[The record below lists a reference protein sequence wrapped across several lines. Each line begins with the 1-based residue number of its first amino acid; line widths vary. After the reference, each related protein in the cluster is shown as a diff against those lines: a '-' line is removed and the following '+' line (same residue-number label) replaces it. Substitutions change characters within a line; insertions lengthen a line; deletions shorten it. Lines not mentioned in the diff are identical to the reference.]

1 LQVLLR
7 SCADWTAEE
16 RSVVK
21 KILHAMG
28 VTVTDRRA
36 WLARL
41 RQDLSQ
47 AAAAHLAQRLQR
59 KRADARAGAGV
70 GAGTRGRTTAAPR
83 YAQSLSDDVNGA
95 AAAANPGISPA
106 AFLHCLRENNVL
118 LTIEEEA
125 ALLDCLD
132 IERLAEKGGA
142 TKPPRKVVK
151 KSKTARDGEEEDDD
165 GYAARQRNNTAIHHL
180 PQDGD
185 PANDPSARPA
195 AEEGDDMPLIYYKS
209 FLAFCARHCGDWTDS
224 SPEVSTALHKAI
236 RTINN
241 PLAGL
246 QELTSLLKS
255 FDDEGDAPTT
265 PPDNCHSL
273 QPLPVHGSPRVQC
286 AVWAACVHPLLIL
299 CVCGVCP
306 QGRA

>member
-1 LQVLLR
+1 MLLR

-28 VTVTDRRA
+28 VTVTDRRT

-47 AAAAHLAQRLQR
+47 SAAAHLSQRLQR

-70 GAGTRGRTTAAPR
+70 GAGTRGRATAAPR
-83 YAQSLSDDVNGA
+83 YAQSLSDDVPSA

-142 TKPPRKVVK
+142 LKPPRKVVK
-151 KSKTARDGEEEDDD
+151 KGKKARYEGEEEDEEGED
-165 GYAARQRNNTAIHHL
+165 GYGARQRNNTAITHL
-180 PQDGD
+180 PRDGD
-185 PANDPSARPA
+185 KTQDPSGRVA
-195 AEEGDDMPLIYYKS
+195 ADEGDDMPLIYYKS
-209 FLAFCARHCGDWTDS
+209 FLAFCARHCGDWTDA
-224 SPEVSTALHKAI
+224 SPQVRRWPAWKCL
-236 RTINN
+236 
-241 PLAGL
+241 
-246 QELTSLLKS
+246 
-255 FDDEGDAPTT
+255 
-265 PPDNCHSL
+265 
-273 QPLPVHGSPRVQC
+273 
-286 AVWAACVHPLLIL
+286 
-299 CVCGVCP
+299 
-306 QGRA
+306 